1 MLCAQQSRRQLFR
14 RGSSGG
20 RLRARATSRRT
31 IPSEAAPN
39 SRPKH
44 WAGSSSRIC
53 GCIQGREWSEPA
65 LATVI
70 LDCFDAG
77 DLRRTAAPIGQRR
90 SASTGERMPITLQLA
105 NRPFVLLVALDRET
119 AEDRRD
125 DLPVMRDRSA
135 SLLCG
140 LLQDRGGKVANVRRA
155 NGEPF
160 RCCVVRHPGGADPGE
175 AG

>member
-1 MLCAQQSRRQLFR
+1 MLCAQQSRLQLFR
-14 RGSSGG
+14 RGSSAG
-20 RLRARATSRRT
+20 RLRARETIRRT

-53 GCIQGREWSEPA
+53 GCIQGREWSEAA

-90 SASTGERMPITLQLA
+90 GTSAGERMPVSLQLA
-105 NRPFVLLVALDRET
+105 NRPFVLLMALDRET

-135 SLLCG
+135 RLLCG
-140 LLQDRGGKVANVRRA
+140 LLQDRDGKVANVGRA
-155 NGEPF
+155 NGQPF
-160 RCCVVRHPGGADPGE
+160 VGGVV
-175 AG
+175 

>member
-1 MLCAQQSRRQLFR
+1 
-14 RGSSGG
+14 
-20 RLRARATSRRT
+20 
-31 IPSEAAPN
+31 
-39 SRPKH
+39 
-44 WAGSSSRIC
+44 
-53 GCIQGREWSEPA
+53 
-65 LATVI
+65 
-70 LDCFDAG
+70 
-77 DLRRTAAPIGQRR
+77 
-90 SASTGERMPITLQLA
+90 MPITLQLA